1 MGLCSDRQ
9 DLSANGML
17 TYMLYPKD
25 FKKDLYKY
33 ERTVSEARKQAMA
46 EGEKNPVMLKVPPKC
61 GGYVL

>member
-1 MGLCSDRQ
+1 
-9 DLSANGML
+9 ML